1 MSISSRT
8 VSTYID
14 YLCDAFMIEK
24 SIRYDIKGKKY
35 INANT
40 KHYFTDLGLRNAIL
54 DFRQQEE
61 NHIMENVIYN
71 ELRIRGYRVDVGS
84 LVQKTTDRDG
94 KTVRKVLEVDFV
106 TNKGSK
112 RYYVQSAYTMP
123 TSEKET
129 QEKRSLIASGDF
141 FKKIIVTAD
150 DIKAKRDSNGILTI
164 NLLDFL
170 LDSNSL
176 DY

>member
-1 MSISSRT
+1 
-8 VSTYID
+8 
-14 YLCDAFMIEK
+14 
-24 SIRYDIKGKKY
+24 
-35 INANT
+35 
-40 KHYFTDLGLRNAIL
+40 
-54 DFRQQEE
+54 
-61 NHIMENVIYN
+61 MENVIYN

-84 LVQKTTDRDG
+84 VVQKTTDRDG

-106 TNKGSK
+106 ANKGSK

-123 TSEKET
+123 TLEKVT
-129 QEKRSLIASGDF
+129 QEKRSLVASGDF